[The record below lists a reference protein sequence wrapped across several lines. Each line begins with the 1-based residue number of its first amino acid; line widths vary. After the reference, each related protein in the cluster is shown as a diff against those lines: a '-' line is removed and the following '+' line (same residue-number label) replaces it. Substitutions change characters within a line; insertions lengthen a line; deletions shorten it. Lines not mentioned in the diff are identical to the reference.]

1 MMDIQRIVK
10 GIARLKPIPHVV
22 NKIMAITQDPDS
34 SMAQLAE
41 VISFD
46 AMATANLLKAANSAY
61 YGCSKKFDSIRQAI
75 VFLGMEEVV
84 DLVLMTSSAENLNRP
99 QKGYGLTAG
108 ELWRYSVASA
118 LLARKLA
125 MARDMQDIHF
135 IFTAALLKDIGKV
148 VLEQYVGDSLQKI
161 QALVCESNCSFRE
174 AEKLVIG
181 IDHAELGG
189 MVARVWQFSP
199 KMAEIITNHH
209 QPGQASQAREE
220 TAIVYAADLLGMMM
234 GINSGLDGLAYRFDR
249 QIFETMGIT
258 ATELQTIIADFTGEL
273 QKVEELIA
281 A

>member
-1 MMDIQRIVK
+1 MKDIQKIVK
-10 GIARLKPIPHVV
+10 GIASLKPIPHVV
-22 NKIMAITQDPDS
+22 NKIMAITRDPDS

-84 DLVLMTSSAENLNRP
+84 DLVLMTSSAENLKRS

-108 ELWRYSVASA
+108 DSWRYSVASA

-125 MARDMQDIHF
+125 TAKAMTDVHF

-148 VLEQYVGDSLQKI
+148 VLQQYVGDSLHKI
-161 QALVCESNCSFRE
+161 QALVSEGGCSFRE
-174 AEKLVIG
+174 AEKAVIG
-181 IDHAELGG
+181 IDHAELGA

-199 KMAEIITNHH
+199 GMVEIIANHH
-209 QPGQASQAREE
+209 QPAQAAQAREE
-220 TAIVYAADLLGMMM
+220 TAIVYVSDMLCMMM
-234 GINSGLDGLAYRFDR
+234 GINSGLDGLAYRFDP
-249 QIFETMGIT
+249 QTIEFIGMTST
-258 ATELQTIIADFTGEL
+258 DLQTVIADFAGEL
-273 QKVEELIA
+273 EKVEELIA

>member
-1 MMDIQRIVK
+1 MTDIQRIIK
-10 GIARLKPIPHVV
+10 GIAGLKPIPSVV
-22 NKIMAITQDPDS
+22 NKIMAITQDPES

-41 VISFD
+41 VISYD

-75 VFLGMEEVV
+75 VYLGMEEVV
-84 DLVLMTSSAENLNRP
+84 DLVLITSSAQNLKRP

-108 ELWRYSVASA
+108 DLWRFSVTSA

-125 MARDMQDIHF
+125 MARNMPDLHF

-148 VLEQYVGDSLQKI
+148 VLEQYVGDSLKEI
-161 QALVCESNCSFRE
+161 QALVSQGNCSFRE
-174 AEKLVIG
+174 AEKSVLG

-199 KMAEIITNHH
+199 KMVEIIANHH

-220 TAIVYAADLLGMMM
+220 AAIVYAADLLGMMM

-249 QIFETMGIT
+249 RILESMGMT
-258 ATELQTIIADFTGEL
+258 ATKLQTIIADFTGEL
-273 QKVEELIA
+273 HKVEELTA

>member
-22 NKIMAITQDPDS
+22 NKIMTITQDPDS
-34 SMAQLAE
+34 SMKELSE

-61 YGCSKKFDSIRQAI
+61 YGCSKKFDSIHQAI

-84 DLVLMTSSAENLNRP
+84 DLVLMTSSAENLKRP

-108 ELWRYSVASA
+108 DLWRYSVASA

-125 MARDMQDIHF
+125 TAKAMADVHF

-148 VLEQYVGDSLQKI
+148 VLEQYVEDGLQKI
-161 QALVCESNCSFRE
+161 QALVAQGNCSFRE
-174 AEKLVIG
+174 AEKAVLG
-181 IDHAELGG
+181 IDHAELGA

-199 KMAEIITNHH
+199 KMVEIIGNHH
-209 QPGQASQAREE
+209 HPGQSSRAAEE
-220 TAIVYAADLLGMMM
+220 TAIVYASDVLCMMM

-249 QIFETMGIT
+249 QAMESIGLTPT
-258 ATELQTIIADFTGEL
+258 DLQVIIADFSGEL
-273 QKVEELIA
+273 QKVEELTA

>member
-10 GIARLKPIPHVV
+10 GIASLKPIPHVV
-22 NKIMAITQDPDS
+22 NKIMTITQDQDS
-34 SMAQLAE
+34 SMKELSE

-61 YGCSKKFDSIRQAI
+61 YGCSKKFDSIHQAI

-84 DLVLMTSSAENLNRP
+84 DLVLMTSSAENLKRP

-108 ELWRYSVASA
+108 DLWRYSVASA

-125 MARDMQDIHF
+125 TAKAMADVHF

-148 VLEQYVGDSLQKI
+148 VLEQYVEDGLQKI
-161 QALVCESNCSFRE
+161 QALVAQGNCSFRE
-174 AEKLVIG
+174 AEKAVLG
-181 IDHAELGG
+181 IDHAELGA

-199 KMAEIITNHH
+199 KMVEIIGNHH
-209 QPGQASQAREE
+209 HPGQASRASEE
-220 TAIVYAADLLGMMM
+220 TAIVYASDVLCMMM
-234 GINSGLDGLAYRFDR
+234 GINSGWDGLAYRFD
-249 QIFETMGIT
+249 QQAMESIGLTPT
-258 ATELQTIIADFTGEL
+258 DLQVIIADFTGEL
-273 QKVEELIA
+273 QKVEELTA

>member
-22 NKIMAITQDPDS
+22 NKIMALTQDPDS

-61 YGCSKKFDSIRQAI
+61 YGRSKQFDSIRQAI

-84 DLVLMTSSAENLNRP
+84 DLVLMTSSAENLKRP

-108 ELWRYSVASA
+108 DLWRYSVASA

-125 MARDMQDIHF
+125 MARDMQDVHF

-148 VLEQYVGDSLQKI
+148 ILEQYVGDSLQKI
-161 QALVCESNCSFRE
+161 QALVSDGSCSFRE
-174 AEKLVIG
+174 AEKSVIG

-199 KMAEIITNHH
+199 KMVEIIINHH
-209 QPGQASQAREE
+209 QPGQAHQAREE
-220 TAIVYAADLLGMMM
+220 TAIVYAADLLVMMM

-249 QIFETMGIT
+249 RIFESMGMT
-258 ATELQTIIADFTGEL
+258 ATELQAIIADFAGEL

>member
-1 MMDIQRIVK
+1 MTDIQKIVK

-61 YGCSKKFDSIRQAI
+61 YGRSQKFDSIRQAI
-75 VFLGMEEVV
+75 VYLGMEEVV
-84 DLVLMTSSAENLNRP
+84 DLVLMTSSAENLKRP
-99 QKGYGLTAG
+99 QSGYGMTTG
-108 ELWRYSVASA
+108 DLWRYSAASA
-118 LLARKLA
+118 MLARKLA
-125 MARDMQDIHF
+125 TAKGMEDVHF

-148 VLEQYVGDSLQKI
+148 VLQQYVAEGLQKI
-161 QALVCESNCSFRE
+161 QALVAEGNCSFRE
-174 AEKLVIG
+174 AEKAVIG
-181 IDHAELGG
+181 IDHAELGA

-199 KMAEIITNHH
+199 EMVEIIAHHH
-209 QPGQASQAREE
+209 QPAQAEKAREE
-220 TAIVYAADLLGMMM
+220 TAVVYAGDLLCMMM
-234 GINSGLDGLAYRFDR
+234 GINSGLDGLAYRFDQQTIESIGLTPTDL
-249 QIFETMGIT
+249 QI
-258 ATELQTIIADFTGEL
+258 IIADFAGEL

>member
-1 MMDIQRIVK
+1 MTDIQRIVRS
-10 GIARLKPIPHVV
+10 IAGLKPIPHVV
-22 NKIMAITQDPDS
+22 NKIMAISQDPDS
-34 SMAQLAE
+34 SMAQLAD

-61 YGCSKKFDSIRQAI
+61 YGCSKKFDSIHQAS

-84 DLVLMTSSAENLNRP
+84 DLVLMTSSAENLKRP

-108 ELWRYSVASA
+108 DLWRYSVASA

-125 MARDMQDIHF
+125 TAKAMADVHF

-148 VLEQYVGDSLQKI
+148 VLEQYVGDGLQKI
-161 QALVCESNCSFRE
+161 QALVSEGNCSFRE
-174 AEKLVIG
+174 AEKAVIG

-199 KMAEIITNHH
+199 MMVEIIANHH
-209 QPGQASQAREE
+209 QPGLAALAKEE
-220 TAIVYAADLLGMMM
+220 TAIVHAGDVLCMMM
-234 GINSGLDGLAYRFDR
+234 GVNSGLDGLAYRFDR
-249 QIFETMGIT
+249 QTIESIGMTDREI
-258 ATELQTIIADFTGEL
+258 QTIIADFTEEL

-281 A
+281 

>member
-1 MMDIQRIVK
+1 MMDIRKIVK
-10 GIARLKPIPHVV
+10 RIASLKPIPHVV
-22 NKIMAITQDPDS
+22 NKIMEINQDPDS

-75 VFLGMEEVV
+75 VYLGMEEVV
-84 DLVLMTSSAENLNRP
+84 DLVLLTSSAENLKQP

-108 ELWRYSVASA
+108 DLWRYSVASA

-125 MARDMQDIHF
+125 AAKAMADVHL

-148 VLEQYVGDSLQKI
+148 VLQQYVAEGLERI
-161 QALVCESNCSFRE
+161 QTLVAEGNCSFRE
-174 AEKLVIG
+174 AEKRVIG

-199 KMAEIITNHH
+199 KMVEIIVNHH
-209 QPGQASQAREE
+209 QPAQACQAREE
-220 TAIVYAADLLGMMM
+220 TAIVYAGDLLCMMM
-234 GINSGLDGLAYRFDR
+234 GINSGLDGLAYRFD
-249 QIFETMGIT
+249 QQAMDSIGMSP
-258 ATELQTIIADFTGEL
+258 ADLQTVIADFSGEL

-281 A
+281 S